1 MGRLFFPH
9 TFCIR
14 GQWRSCSW
22 TWVTWAASS
31 EVIQLTFPTL
41 PGHCLG
47 TGEWICQGWN
57 QARVKVNLLVTA
69 FYKLELWPQY
79 EGSNNLS
86 IFFLSSEYHF
96 MQKPKRTK
104 SKAENTVVDLR
115 KNISTPRNYNWL
127 INEDCRV
134 LTWGGLQKCPQYR
147 AAPPI
152 KRRPLFLCSFIL
164 EWPFELFWPTA
175 CGRSDTVQLLKLG
188 RTWLKNLWNLQSPSW
203 KLKLLYGQTR
213 ASLLG
218 DGRRTV
224 QHPDHSHPLS
234 SSSSPAMLQKET
246 FPAEQQLVTDSRV
259 SPAKSSRTTCLSWV
273 WISGPQNCGLNKWLY
288 VLNH

>member
-1 MGRLFFPH
+1 MGRLFSPH

-41 PGHCLG
+41 PGHCLD

-57 QARVKVNLLVTA
+57 QTRVKVNLLVPT

-86 IFFLSSEYHF
+86 IFFQSSEYHF

-115 KNISTPRNYNWL
+115 KNILTPRNCNWL
-127 INEDCRV
+127 INEDCSV
-134 LTWGGLQKCPQYR
+134 LTWGGFQKCPQYR

-152 KRRPLFLCSFIL
+152 KR
-164 EWPFELFWPTA
+164 
-175 CGRSDTVQLLKLG
+175 
-188 RTWLKNLWNLQSPSW
+188 
-203 KLKLLYGQTR
+203 
-213 ASLLG
+213 
-218 DGRRTV
+218 
-224 QHPDHSHPLS
+224 
-234 SSSSPAMLQKET
+234 
-246 FPAEQQLVTDSRV
+246 
-259 SPAKSSRTTCLSWV
+259 
-273 WISGPQNCGLNKWLY
+273 
-288 VLNH
+288 